1 MMHPSSIQ
9 VCIPGF
15 CMSEIAMSL
24 NGHVFEQRQ
33 AEKLAISEIAM
44 SGGNHKRRRVDIAS
58 PKNKS
63 VPKLQ
68 AGCNKKRRHAEE
80 KASTLRQQ
88 VARGP
93 VSMESLRQI
102 QDALYRQS
110 R

>member
-33 AEKLAISEIAM
+33 AEKLAIIEIAM
-44 SGGNHKRRRVDIAS
+44 SVHKRSRVDIAS

>member
-1 MMHPSSIQ
+1 MNAWMQSWMNEWMKYIY
-9 VCIPGF
+9 
-15 CMSEIAMSL
+15 
-24 NGHVFEQRQ
+24 GHVFEQRQ
-33 AEKLAISEIAM
+33 ADKLAFSEIAM